1 MSILNRFQLRAWVL
15 GCLVCGLWQSGATA
29 AVITYTDQTAFNA
42 AVTGQV
48 TRNFAALNGYYPSP
62 LDVSFSGYTISASAN
77 GIIPGL
83 FVGNPGGLFSTNTA
97 DAFAANEPLTFT
109 FTGTLPTAVGG
120 LFFTTDVLSSTL
132 LTVSLNAISSTL
144 TVSLNDGTFINLPAP
159 SALNLTGAFA
169 GFTSDVGITSLVVGG
184 PFSTSPAYAT
194 VTSLYVASGPSAT
207 VPEPSTALM
216 SVVGLLGLV
225 VYRKRMKT

>member
-1 MSILNRFQLRAWVL
+1 MKKFTLIF
-15 GCLVCGLWQSGATA
+15 GCLLCGLWQSGATA
-29 AVITYTDQTAFNA
+29 ASITYTDQSVFNA
-42 AVTGQV
+42 AVKGQV
-48 TRNFAALNGYYPSP
+48 TRNFAALNSFYANP
-62 LDVSFSGYTISASAN
+62 LDVSFSGYTISASAT
-77 GIIPGL
+77 GGL
-83 FVGNPGGLFSTNTA
+83 FVDGLGGLFSTN
-97 DAFAANEPLTFT
+97 NPVPLTFT

-120 LFFTTDVLSSTL
+120 LFFTTDVNF
-132 LTVSLNAISSTL
+132 NALSSTL

-194 VTSLYVASGPSAT
+194 VTSLYVAPGP

>member
-1 MSILNRFQLRAWVL
+1 MKKFTLIF
-15 GCLVCGLWQSGATA
+15 GCLLCGLWQSGATA
-29 AVITYTDQTAFNA
+29 ASITYTDQSVFNA

-77 GIIPGL
+77 GMPGL
-83 FVGNPGGLFSTNTA
+83 FVGNPGGLFSTNT
-97 DAFAANEPLTFT
+97 ANEPLTFT

-120 LFFTTDVLSSTL
+120 LFFTTDVNF
-132 LTVSLNAISSTL
+132 NALSSTL

-184 PFSTSPAYAT
+184 PFSTSLAFAT

>member
-1 MSILNRFQLRAWVL
+1 MA
-15 GCLVCGLWQSGATA
+15 
-29 AVITYTDQTAFNA
+29 NA
-42 AVTGQV
+42 RKQAGIRHSSSKSWKT
-48 TRNFAALNGYYPSP
+48 LSPSC
-62 LDVSFSGYTISASAN
+62 DGR
-77 GIIPGL
+77 
-83 FVGNPGGLFSTNTA
+83 
-97 DAFAANEPLTFT
+97 
-109 FTGTLPTAVGG
+109 GTLPTAVGG
-120 LFFTTDVLSSTL
+120 LFFTTDVNFDAL
-132 LTVSLNAISSTL
+132 SSTL

-159 SALNLTGAFA
+159 SDEIGERSALNLTGAFA

-194 VTSLYVASGPSAT
+194 VTSLYVAPGP

>member
-1 MSILNRFQLRAWVL
+1 MKKFTLIF
-15 GCLVCGLWQSGATA
+15 GCLLCGLWQSGATA
-29 AVITYTDQTAFNA
+29 ASITYTDQSVFNA

-77 GIIPGL
+77 GIGPGL
-83 FVGNPGGLFSTNTA
+83 FVGNPGGLFSTNPV
-97 DAFAANEPLTFT
+97 NVPLTFT

-120 LFFTTDVLSSTL
+120 LFFTTDVNF
-132 LTVSLNAISSTL
+132 NALSSTL

-184 PFSTSPAYAT
+184 PFSTSLAFAT

>member
-1 MSILNRFQLRAWVL
+1 MKKFTLIF
-15 GCLVCGLWQSGATA
+15 GCLLCGLWQSGATA
-29 AVITYTDQTAFNA
+29 ASITYTDQSVFNA

-48 TRNFAALNGYYPSP
+48 TRNFAALDGYYPSP

-77 GIIPGL
+77 GIGPGL
-83 FVGNPGGLFSTNTA
+83 FVGNPGGLFSTNT
-97 DAFAANEPLTFT
+97 ANEPLTFT

-120 LFFTTDVLSSTL
+120 LFFTTDVNF
-132 LTVSLNAISSTL
+132 NALSSTL

-184 PFSTSPAYAT
+184 PFSTSLAFAT

>member
-1 MSILNRFQLRAWVL
+1 MSILNCFRLRAWVL
-15 GCLVCGLWQSGATA
+15 SCLVCGLWQSGATA
-29 AVITYTDQTAFNA
+29 AVITYTDQTVFNA

-48 TRNFAALNGYYPSP
+48 EQDFNSFNGFYPNGLVVP
-62 LDVSFSGYTISASAN
+62 VSGYTISASAP
-77 GIIPGL
+77 GELYASPGL
-83 FVGNPGGLFSTNTA
+83 MSTNSA
-97 DAFAANEPLTFT
+97 DAPLTFT

-120 LFFTTDVLSSTL
+120 LFLVTDASFNALSSTL
-132 LTVSLNAISSTL
+132 KVSLG
-144 TVSLNDGTFINLPAP
+144 DGTFINLPAP
-159 SALNLTGAFA
+159 TGGDLNTTGAFA

-184 PFSTSPAYAT
+184 PFSTSPAYPT

>member
-1 MSILNRFQLRAWVL
+1 MKKFTLIF
-15 GCLVCGLWQSGATA
+15 GCLLCGLWQSGATA
-29 AVITYTDQTAFNA
+29 ASITYTDQSVFNA

-48 TRNFAALNGYYPSP
+48 TRNFAALNGAINSP
-62 LDVSFSGYTISASAN
+62 LDVSFSGYTISASAAGN
-77 GIIPGL
+77 L
-83 FVGNPGGLFSTNTA
+83 FVGPGGIFSG
-97 DAFAANEPLTFT
+97 FFPVPLTFT

-120 LFFTTDVLSSTL
+120 LFFTTDVNF
-132 LTVSLNAISSTL
+132 NALSSTL

>member
-1 MSILNRFQLRAWVL
+1 MKKFTLIF
-15 GCLVCGLWQSGATA
+15 GCLLCGLWQSGATA
-29 AVITYTDQTAFNA
+29 ASITYTDQSVFNA

-48 TRNFAALNGYYPSP
+48 TRNFAALNSFYANP

-77 GIIPGL
+77 GTGPGL
-83 FVGNPGGLFSTNTA
+83 FVGNPGGLFSTNT
-97 DAFAANEPLTFT
+97 ANEPLTFT

-120 LFFTTDVLSSTL
+120 LFFTTDVNF
-132 LTVSLNAISSTL
+132 NALSSTL

-194 VTSLYVASGPSAT
+194 VTSLYVAPGP